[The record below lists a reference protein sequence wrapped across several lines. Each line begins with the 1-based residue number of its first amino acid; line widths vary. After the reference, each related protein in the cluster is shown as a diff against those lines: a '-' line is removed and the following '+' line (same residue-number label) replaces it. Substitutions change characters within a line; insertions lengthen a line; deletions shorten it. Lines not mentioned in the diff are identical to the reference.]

1 MARWLR
7 KYWAPLV
14 VLIGLSVSLSLW
26 WVWVDDCIWAT
37 HHTSGLAI
45 IAPSF
50 ALWAVARHQLGAS
63 FTGRAEAR
71 ALVTHGLY
79 AKIRNPIYTF
89 GALLDVGLLLF
100 LGQPWFIIPILI
112 LTVIQILRARK
123 EARVLDAAFGDAYRA
138 YRAKTWF

>member
-1 MARWLR
+1 MH
-7 KYWAPLV
+7 WAQIVVSIGLV
-14 VLIGLSVSLSLW
+14 VSLTLW
-26 WVWVDDCIWAT
+26 WVWVDDRIWAT
-37 HHTSGLAI
+37 HHTIGLAI

-79 AKIRNPIYTF
+79 ARIRNPIYTF
-89 GALLDVGLLLF
+89 GTLLDVGLLVF
-100 LGQPWFIIPILI
+100 FGQPWLVIPILT
-112 LTVIQILRARK
+112 LAAMQVFRARK
-123 EARVLDAAFGDAYRA
+123 EARVLDAAFGDVYRA